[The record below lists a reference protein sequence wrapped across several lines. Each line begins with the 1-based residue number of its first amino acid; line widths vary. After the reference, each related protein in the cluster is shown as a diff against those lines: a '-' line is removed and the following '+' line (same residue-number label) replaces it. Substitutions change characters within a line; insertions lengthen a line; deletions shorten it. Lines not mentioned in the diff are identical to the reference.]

1 MNVGR
6 TSRRPV
12 RKSNPGTLQSDRE
25 VVEQFVVR
33 RHELGVVL
41 ETLRDNIGS
50 PSCQHVLVVAPR
62 GRGKTMLLAR
72 VAAELRGDPGLSGK
86 LLPVRFM
93 EESHEISNIADF
105 WLEALFHF
113 AEECSSSYPELARE
127 LRGTHASLS
136 GRWREQGMEELAR
149 AAVLSA
155 ADRLGRQLVLMVE
168 NLQSLCDEVDRDFG
182 WKLRAVLQFQPEVML
197 LATATSRF
205 DGVENADEPF
215 FELFRTV
222 DLKPLDT
229 DECRRLWETVS
240 GDEVRDR
247 EIRPLEIL
255 TGGSP
260 RFLVIVAGFA
270 RHRSLKRLMEELVSL
285 IDEHTEYF
293 RGNLD
298 SMPKTERRVYIA
310 VIDLWRPSKTG
321 EIAARARVD
330 VRVASTMLGR
340 LVTGGAVVFEGSGK
354 KRLYRAAEG
363 LYSLYYKIRRER
375 DEAAVVEGLLR
386 LMAVLY
392 NESEREELWCE
403 LRREAVDSAAIRS
416 GLDRF
421 AAMHADGYGPIP
433 PRIQSVAE
441 RHPTEKADPAD
452 SPPSQEVT
460 NPLEPVTSINEQE
473 RHFLEEIGAAMGEQA
488 YGRVIEIVEDSL
500 DSRISATSRYGPWT
514 VGWALLEQA
523 RAKKRLGDFPGAAAT
538 CEEVVRRFG
547 ESESASL
554 QRHVARALLVRADA
568 QKELGR
574 FQAAVT
580 TYGEVLDRFGDQ
592 KALDFELQVAWALY
606 YKAGTQ
612 QTLGDPMEAIAAYDE
627 IVRRFGSGDS
637 PALHWWVAVALDC
650 KGDVQ
655 RELGDYEAAVA
666 AYDDVIARFGAQDSP
681 ELLVWVAEA
690 WIERARTHVAAS
702 EFDAGIAACDEAIR
716 RFGDSDSPEIRHE
729 VASALHHK
737 GSAQREL
744 GSLDA
749 ALATW
754 DEAIRRFGESDSA
767 ELRNDAIKAWLE
779 KGRTRRERNDFE
791 AAIRA
796 CDEVIRRFGAS
807 RGVEVQRQVASA
819 LHARATAQRE
829 LRDFREAIGS
839 WDEVVKR
846 FGNGTSPFPT
856 DVASALDAKATLQRE
871 LGDLREA
878 IATWDEVVNR
888 FGRSGLN
895 STGWR
900 VAFALDAKASAF
912 RELGDLETAIGV
924 YDDIVNRFG
933 DTDSAN
939 LQWMVAGA
947 LIGEARSRV
956 EQRDFEAG
964 LAAYDQVT
972 KRFGESDLP
981 RLREQLASALIGKMF
996 AQEEADEFR
1005 HSILTCEEVVER
1017 FGASGSPQLLR
1028 DVALALDGKGRAFR
1042 VLGDTQS
1049 AEEAYDELIA
1059 RFGSSNSAELLR
1071 RAAEA
1076 WIHKGWMRDRFED
1089 FERGVAVYQVAIERC
1104 DESGLSR
1111 LHRRLAAALINMADM
1126 QSACGRA
1133 EDALKTC
1140 EDVEKTL
1147 DSVAEE
1153 DRLVLTWRMDA
1164 FRARAWLA
1172 QAEPEAAL
1180 RAFVSAYGSFVS
1192 DNPAILREMIDLV
1205 TESVA
1210 MGVPARELE
1219 RTLSADEAKSE
1230 ALSPLVAALRLEA
1243 GDEVRVPVEV
1253 REVAEDIR
1261 SRIEGFRGLHPGQGA
1276 HSPTAE

>member
-1 MNVGR
+1 MGR

-12 RKSNPGTLQSDRE
+12 RKSNPGTFQSDRE

-41 ETLRDNIGS
+41 ETLRENISS
-50 PSCQHVLVVAPR
+50 PSCQHALVVAPR

-72 VAAELRGDPGLSGK
+72 VAAELRVDPGLSGK

-113 AEECSSSYPELARE
+113 AEECSSRYPELARE
-127 LRGTHASLS
+127 LRDTHASLS

-155 ADRLGRQLVLMVE
+155 ADRIGRKLVLMVE

-182 WKLRAVLQFQPEVML
+182 WKLRAVLQSQPEVML

-205 DGVENADEPF
+205 DGIENADEPF

-222 DLKPLDT
+222 DLNPLDT

-240 GDEVRDR
+240 GDEVRGR

-392 NESEREELWCE
+392 NESERQELWCE
-403 LRREAVDSAAIRS
+403 LRREAVDSAVLRS
-416 GLDRF
+416 GLERF
-421 AAMHADGYGPIP
+421 TATHPDGYGPLP
-433 PRIQSVAE
+433 PPIQSVAE
-441 RHPTEKADPAD
+441 RHPTEKADPVD
-452 SPPSQEVT
+452 SPPSQEVP
-460 NPLEPVTSINEQE
+460 NRLEPVTSINEQE
-473 RHFLEEIGAAMGEQA
+473 RHFLGAIGEAMGRQA
-488 YGRVIEIVEDSL
+488 YGRVIEIVEESL

-523 RAKKRLGDFPGAAAT
+523 RARKRLSDFPGAVAT
-538 CEEVVRRFG
+538 CEEVVRRYG

-580 TYGEVLDRFGDQ
+580 TYGEVIDRFGDQ

-612 QTLGDPMEAIAAYDE
+612 QELGDLMETIAAYDE
-627 IVRRFGSGDS
+627 IVQRFGSGDS
-637 PALHWWVAVALDC
+637 PSLHWWVAVALDL
-650 KGDVQ
+650 KGDAQ
-655 RELGDYEAAVA
+655 RELGNHEAAVA
-666 AYDDVIARFGAQDSP
+666 AYDEVIERFGAQDSP
-681 ELLVWVAEA
+681 ELLAQVAET
-690 WIERARTHVAAS
+690 WIGKARTHVRS
-702 EFDAGIAACDEAIR
+702 GEFDAGIAACEEAIR
-716 RFGDSDSPEIRHE
+716 RFGDSDSPEIQHE

-744 GSLDA
+744 GSLEA

-754 DEAIRRFGESDSA
+754 DEAIRRCGESDSA
-767 ELRNDAIKAWLE
+767 ELRNDAIRAWLE

-807 RGVEVQRQVASA
+807 SGVEVQRQVASA
-819 LHARATAQRE
+819 LDARATAQRE
-829 LRDFREAIGS
+829 LRDFRGAIGS
-839 WDEVVKR
+839 WEEVVKR
-846 FGNGTSPFPT
+846 FGDETSPFPT
-856 DVASALDAKATLQRE
+856 DVASALDAKAMLQRE
-871 LGDLREA
+871 LGDLKGA
-878 IATWDEVVNR
+878 IATWEEVVSR
-888 FGRSGLN
+888 FGRCGLH

-900 VAFALDAKASAF
+900 VVFALDRKASAL

-924 YDDIVNRFG
+924 YDDIVDRFG
-933 DTDSAN
+933 DSDSASF
-939 LQWMVAGA
+939 QWMVAGA
-947 LIGEARSRV
+947 LFYKGKLRV
-956 EQRDFEAG
+956 EQGDVEAG

-972 KRFGESDLP
+972 KRFGASGLP
-981 RLREQLASALIGKMF
+981 RLRKQVASALIGKMF
-996 AQEEADEFR
+996 AQEGADELR
-1005 HSILTCEEVVER
+1005 ASILTCEEVVER
-1017 FGASGSPQLLR
+1017 FGASGSPELLR
-1028 DVALALDGKGRAFR
+1028 DVASALHGKGYAFR
-1042 VLGDTQS
+1042 VLGDMQS

-1076 WIHKGWMRDRFED
+1076 WIHKGRMRDRLKD
-1089 FERGVAVYQVAIERC
+1089 FERGVAVYQAAIECC
-1104 DESGLSR
+1104 DESALSR
-1111 LHRRLAAALINMADM
+1111 LRQQLAAALTDMAAT
-1126 QSACGRA
+1126 QLACGGA
-1133 EDALKTC
+1133 DSALETC
-1140 EDVEKTL
+1140 EDVEKWL
-1147 DSVAEE
+1147 DSVTE
-1153 DRLVLTWRMDA
+1153 DRLFLAWRTDA
-1164 FRARAWLA
+1164 VRARAWLA
-1172 QAEPEAAL
+1172 QGQPASAL
-1180 RAFVSAYGSFVS
+1180 RAFASAYSSFVS
-1192 DNPAILREMIDLV
+1192 DNPAMLREMIDLA

-1219 RTLSADEAKSE
+1219 RTLSTDEAKSE
-1230 ALSPLVAALRLEA
+1230 ALNPLVAALRLEA
-1243 GDEVRVPVEV
+1243 GDEIRVPVEV

-1261 SRIEGFRGLHPGQGA
+1261 SRIKEFHPGQGGQGA
-1276 HSPTAE
+1276 HSPIA

>member
-1 MNVGR
+1 MNMGR
-6 TSRRPV
+6 IFRRPV
-12 RKSNPGTLQSDRE
+12 RKSNPGTLQPDTE

-33 RHELGVVL
+33 RRELGVVL
-41 ETLRDNIGS
+41 ETVRENLGS

-72 VAAELRGDPGLSGK
+72 VAAELRVDPALSGE

-93 EESHEISNIADF
+93 EESHEIFNIADF

-113 AEECSSSYPELARE
+113 AEECSTRYPELARE
-127 LRGTHASLS
+127 LRSAHASLS
-136 GRWREQGMEELAR
+136 GRWLEQGIEELAR

-155 ADRLGRQLVLMVE
+155 ADRLGRKLVLMVE

-182 WKLRAVLQFQPEVML
+182 WKLRAVLQSQPEVML

-222 DLKPLDT
+222 DLRPLDT
-229 DECRRLWETVS
+229 DECRRLWEAVS
-240 GDEVRDR
+240 GDDVRDR

-293 RGNLD
+293 RGNLE

-310 VIDLWRPSKTG
+310 VTDLWRPSKTG

-340 LVTGGAVVFEGSGK
+340 LVTQGAVVFEGSGK

-363 LYSLYYKIRRER
+363 LYSIYYKIRRER

-392 NESEREELWCE
+392 NESERQEFWCE
-403 LRREAVDSAAIRS
+403 LRGEAVESTAIRS

-421 AAMHADGYGPIP
+421 AALHPDGDGPLP
-433 PRIQSVAE
+433 PPIQPVAE
-441 RHPTEKADPAD
+441 RHPMEKADQAD
-452 SPPSQEVT
+452 PPPLKEVT
-460 NPLEPVTSINEQE
+460 NRLELAALGNEQE
-473 RHFLEEIGAAMGEQA
+473 RHLLDAVGAALSDRA

-500 DSRISATSRYGPWT
+500 DFRSSATSPYRPWT

-523 RAKKRLGDFPGAAAT
+523 RARERLTDFTGVVAT

-554 QRHVARALLVRADA
+554 RGHVGDALLKKAAA
-568 QKELGR
+568 QRELGR
-574 FQAAVT
+574 FQAAAT
-580 TYGEVLDRFGDQ
+580 TYSELIDRFGDK
-592 KALDFELQVAWALY
+592 KAPEVDWQVAYALY
-606 YKAGTQ
+606 NKAEAQ
-612 QTLGDPMEAIAAYDE
+612 QALGGLMEAIAAYDD
-627 IVRRFGSGDS
+627 IVQRFGSGDS
-637 PALHWWVAVALDC
+637 PSLHWWVAFALDC
-650 KGDVQ
+650 KGGAQ
-655 RELGDYEAAVA
+655 RELGNYKAAIA
-666 AYDDVIARFGAQDSP
+666 AYDEVIARFGGGDSP
-681 ELLVWVAEA
+681 ELLGRVAEA
-690 WIERARTHVAAS
+690 WIERARTHVGS
-702 EFDAGIAACDEAIR
+702 GEFDAGIAACDEAIR
-716 RFGDSDSPEIRHE
+716 RFGDSDSPEIQHE
-729 VASALHHK
+729 VASALHHR

-744 GSLDA
+744 GSLEA

-767 ELRNDAIKAWLE
+767 DLRNDAVKAWIE

-791 AAIRA
+791 GAIRA
-796 CDEVIRRFGAS
+796 CDGVIRRFGSSQAADA
-807 RGVEVQRQVASA
+807 QRQVASA
-819 LHARATAQRE
+819 LDARATAQRE
-829 LRDFREAIGS
+829 LGDFGAAIGS

-846 FGNGTSPFPT
+846 FGDETSALRWE
-856 DVASALDAKATLQRE
+856 VASALDAKATLQRE
-871 LGDLREA
+871 LGDLRGA
-878 IATWDEVVNR
+878 IATWDDVVNR
-888 FGRSGLN
+888 FGGRGLH

-900 VAFALDAKASAF
+900 VAFALDEQASAF

-924 YDDIVNRFG
+924 YDDIVDRFD

-947 LIGEARSRV
+947 LIDKGNSRV
-956 EQRDFEAG
+956 EQGDFEAG

-972 KRFGESDLP
+972 RRFGESDLP
-981 RLREQLASALIGKMF
+981 QLRKQAASALIGKMV
-996 AQEEADEFR
+996 AQGGAGELRA
-1005 HSILTCEEVVER
+1005 SILTCEKVVER
-1017 FGASGSPQLLR
+1017 FGDSGSPELLR
-1028 DVALALDGKGRAFR
+1028 DVASALVGKGYAFR
-1042 VLGDTQS
+1042 VLGDIQS
-1049 AEEAYDELIA
+1049 AEAAYDELIA
-1059 RFGSSNSAELLR
+1059 RFGSSSSAELLR

-1076 WIHKGWMRDRFED
+1076 WIDKGRMRDRLED
-1089 FERGVAVYQVAIERC
+1089 FKRGVAVYEAALERC

-1111 LHRRLAAALINMADM
+1111 LRQRVATALIDMAAVQLD
-1126 QSACGRA
+1126 CGQA

-1140 EDVEKTL
+1140 EDVEKKL
-1147 DSVAEE
+1147 DSVTEE
-1153 DRLVLTWRMDA
+1153 DRLVLAWRMHA
-1164 FRARAWLA
+1164 VRARAWLP
-1172 QAEPEAAL
+1172 QGQPEAAL
-1180 RAFVSAYGSFVS
+1180 RAFASAYGTFVS
-1192 DNPAILREMIDLV
+1192 DNPAMLREMIELV

-1210 MGVPARELE
+1210 MGVPARGLE

-1253 REVAEDIR
+1253 RKVAEDIR
-1261 SRIEGFRGLHPGQGA
+1261 SRIKGFQSGQGA
-1276 HSPTAE
+1276 DSPAAE